1 MEKNSV
7 FSYAIRGQG
16 RFVLEVKK
24 NSNELFKAVA
34 KIVLN
39 NYAFLKQEDRSN
51 YAFKIASIYQKDSY
65 FIDAIF
71 NKLKRTKLDD
81 DYTFVYLL
89 DVLLLFLLRNK
100 LNVYKEKLINL
111 FNTKT
116 TKNIF
121 SINESASASKIL
133 SVILEVYKDYDFI
146 ETYINNYYHTH
157 KESNLDLFIIGYT
170 YKVNILKER
179 KTPNLIM
186 KLGDVNNY
194 FKLIDNLNND
204 EWCRLYLF
212 VASVYINNDTFN
224 LLLNDLLMK
233 KWNHEM
239 SKKIL
244 QILINSDFIGTNHFQ
259 KIFLTLDF
267 YDDEYKVILLEK
279 MSSIES
285 KKIKQFAYSLLKT
298 EKYAPYCI
306 INIINNYNNN
316 DYKLVHKHIRNISIN
331 YKDNNYWYEI
341 ESALIKHFK
350 RKNTDKRLLKDIYYF
365 MNYGL
370 SSDSRYNLVKILI
383 KNNYLSDFDYECLK
397 YDANPKT
404 NKLIQKNQM

>member
-1 MEKNSV
+1 M
-7 FSYAIRGQG
+7 
-16 RFVLEVKK
+16 
-24 NSNELFKAVA
+24 
-34 KIVLN
+34 
-39 NYAFLKQEDRSN
+39 
-51 YAFKIASIYQKDSY
+51 
-65 FIDAIF
+65 
-71 NKLKRTKLDD
+71 
-81 DYTFVYLL
+81 L

-100 LNVYKEKLINL
+100 LNAYKEKLINL

-204 EWCRLYLF
+204 DWCRLYLF

-224 LLLNDLLMK
+224 VLLNDLLMK
-233 KWNHEM
+233 KWNQEM

-244 QILINSDFIGTNHFQ
+244 QILINSDFIGTKHFQ

-279 MSSIES
+279 MGSIES

-316 DYKLVHKHIRNISIN
+316 DYKQVHKHIRNISIN

-383 KNNYLSDFDYECLK
+383 KNNYLSGFDYECLK

-404 NKLIQKNQM
+404 NKLIQKNQI

>member
-89 DVLLLFLLRNK
+89 DVLLLFLLRN
-100 LNVYKEKLINL
+100 
-111 FNTKT
+111 
-116 TKNIF
+116 
-121 SINESASASKIL
+121 NESASASKIL

-224 LLLNDLLMK
+224 VLLNDLLMK
-233 KWNHEM
+233 KWNQEM

-244 QILINSDFIGTNHFQ
+244 QILINSDFIGTKHFQ

-279 MSSIES
+279 MGSIES

-383 KNNYLSDFDYECLK
+383 KNNYLSGFDYECLK

-404 NKLIQKNQM
+404 NKLIQKNQI